1 MFARFFSTPA
11 SPGTAEIELLP
22 LRAGVLDQGQTTVD
36 LLVRIHPPKLA
47 HKPKR
52 PALNLCLVLDRSGS
66 MAGAK
71 LAGMLQAAHGVV
83 DNLTAQDYLGVV
95 VFDDSVK
102 TIISSQLVRNPAAL
116 HKTLKGV
123 VQGGSTALHAGW
135 LEGATQTA
143 GKLDPGRVNRVL
155 VLTDGEANV
164 GEVNPDAICSDVN
177 GAAQRGVSCTTLGF
191 GDGYNEVLLRSMAAS
206 GNGNHYFVEH
216 PEQLSSIF
224 NQELGGLISTI
235 AQQVRLSWETSATV
249 QVLTNLEK
257 DEKGRLRLNDLM
269 AGNPILLLLR
279 LTIPVGAVP
288 QATFRLEYQELAT
301 RSRHQQMAQL
311 SLPAYPR
318 EQWLKLPVNPVVQE
332 ELELWQAA
340 EARAEATAAL
350 RQGETG
356 RARQLIDDALN
367 RVQQLPVSGRSQQH
381 LGQLQEL
388 QKDIRDNR
396 FSVASKK
403 AAMQSRSYSYS
414 SSSSGPDLTPEE
426 LMRMLKEQGHLDD
439 QST

>member
-1 MFARFFSTPA
+1 MFARFFPNSSSPVPA
-11 SPGTAEIELLP
+11 QLELLP
-22 LRAGVLDQGQTTVD
+22 LRNGVIDQGQTTVD

-52 PALNLCLVLDRSGS
+52 PPLNLCLVLDRSGS

-71 LAGMLQAAHGVV
+71 LDGMLRAAHGVV

-95 VFDDSVK
+95 VFDDHVQ
-102 TIISSQLVRNPAAL
+102 TLIPSQLVRNPSSL

-123 VQGGSTALHAGW
+123 TQGGSTALHAGW

-143 GKLDPGRVNRVL
+143 RKLDPGRLNRVL

-206 GNGNHYFVEH
+206 GNGNHYFVET
-216 PEQLSSIF
+216 PEQLPGIF
-224 NQELGGLISTI
+224 NLELGGLVSTV

-249 QVLTNLEK
+249 QVLTHLEK

-269 AGNPILLLLR
+269 VGNPIVLLLR
-279 LTIPVGAVP
+279 LTIPAGSMP
-288 QATFRLEYQELAT
+288 QASFLLEYQDLAT
-301 RSRHQQMAQL
+301 RSPQKLTGQL
-311 SLPAYPR
+311 MLPAYPR
-318 EQWLKLPVNPVVQE
+318 EQWLNLPAEPQVQE

-340 EARAEATAAL
+340 EARAEATTAL
-350 RQGETG
+350 RRGENVK
-356 RARQLIDDALN
+356 AKKLIDDALQ
-367 RVQQLPVSGRSQQH
+367 RIQQLPASGRSVQH
-381 LGQLQEL
+381 RGQLEEL
-388 QKDIRDNR
+388 QADITNNR
-396 FSVASKK
+396 YSVASKK
-403 AAMQSRSYSYS
+403 AAMQSHSYSY

-426 LMRMLKEQGHLDD
+426 LLKLLKEHGHLDE
-439 QST
+439 

>member
-143 GKLDPGRVNRVL
+143 GKLDPGRVNRVRHR
-155 VLTDGEANV
+155 
-164 GEVNPDAICSDVN
+164 
-177 GAAQRGVSCTTLGF
+177 AAG
-191 GDGYNEVLLRSMAAS
+191 LRERAPLAR
-206 GNGNHYFVEH
+206 
-216 PEQLSSIF
+216 
-224 NQELGGLISTI
+224 
-235 AQQVRLSWETSATV
+235 RLHRRAGWTRR
-249 QVLTNLEK
+249 
-257 DEKGRLRLNDLM
+257 DRLR
-269 AGNPILLLLR
+269 
-279 LTIPVGAVP
+279 
-288 QATFRLEYQELAT
+288 
-301 RSRHQQMAQL
+301 
-311 SLPAYPR
+311 
-318 EQWLKLPVNPVVQE
+318 
-332 ELELWQAA
+332 
-340 EARAEATAAL
+340 ARV
-350 RQGETG
+350 RRRRRGC
-356 RARQLIDDALN
+356 
-367 RVQQLPVSGRSQQH
+367 
-381 LGQLQEL
+381 
-388 QKDIRDNR
+388 
-396 FSVASKK
+396 
-403 AAMQSRSYSYS
+403 
-414 SSSSGPDLTPEE
+414 
-426 LMRMLKEQGHLDD
+426 
-439 QST
+439 